1 MIRLI
6 IVPLH
11 PCPKCGADEI
21 AACYID
27 TRFPKR
33 WFLKCKRCNW
43 CGKTR
48 LSLLGAQIAW
58 NRQKKEGDPE

>member
-6 IVPLH
+6 IVPLR
-11 PCPKCGADEI
+11 PCPKCGAAEI
-21 AACYID
+21 TAIQNM

-33 WFLKCKRCNW
+33 WFLKCKRCDW

-58 NRQKKEGDPE
+58 NRQKESDPE